1 MIEPNRHEV
10 VGFSP
15 LPRSVVHNAEGRC
28 APQRIPLRGT
38 ISVKKLDLLLTD
50 IQHHVDDLHQQM
62 ATLRVVRTQLA
73 RYQHENGEKEES
85 APQIHM
91 PIIGIYAEV

>member
-1 MIEPNRHEV
+1 MIEPKRQNV

-15 LPRSVVHNAEGRC
+15 LPGNVVHKAEGRC
-28 APQRIPLRGT
+28 APQRIPLRLT
-38 ISVKKLDLLLTD
+38 ISGKKLDLLLTD
-50 IQHHVDDLHQQM
+50 IQHQVDDLQQQM
-62 ATLRVVRTQLA
+62 ANLRVVRTQLA
-73 RYQHENGEKEES
+73 RYQHENGGKEES